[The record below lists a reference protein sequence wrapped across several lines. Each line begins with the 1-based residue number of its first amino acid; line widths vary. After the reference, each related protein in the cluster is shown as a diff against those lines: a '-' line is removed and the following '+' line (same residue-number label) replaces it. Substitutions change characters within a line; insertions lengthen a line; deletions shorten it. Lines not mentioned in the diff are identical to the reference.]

1 MKYQVFLS
9 NQASADLRD
18 IFQYIAVDL
27 QSPENAVRQIRRLEE
42 HIRSLDKLPYRFR
55 KYETGHWKNRN
66 LRVMP
71 VDHYCVFYIPNDDEK
86 AVTVIRIMY
95 GGRIIDH
102 WMTNTT
108 VKDN

>member
-1 MKYQVFLS
+1 MKYKVFLS
-9 NQASADLRD
+9 NQASKDLRG
-18 IFQYIAVDL
+18 IFQYIGVNL

-55 KYETGHWKNRN
+55 KYETGHWKKRN

-86 AVTVIRIMY
+86 TVTVVRIMY
-95 GGRIIDH
+95 GGRNIDR
-102 WMTNTT
+102 WMENAT
-108 VKDN
+108 VKED